1 MAMRYSQW
9 RAFDAVARELSF
21 SRVAARLGITQP
33 AVTLQ
38 VRALESAC
46 AMTLFRRHGAQIA
59 LTDAGRTLLGLTRRM
74 FAVEDEIREFLTASK
89 ALERGSARLVS
100 DGPHPALAFVA
111 AFRRRYPGITLSVAF
126 GNSEVAW
133 AALVADKADAAVIA
147 EPPPDERVRS
157 VLIGQQRLVALLPPT
172 HRLARRRSLRLGDLQ
187 DEQLLLR
194 EEGSTTRRILERA
207 LEAAGTRFRATLELG
222 SREAVREGVAMGLG
236 ISFVFEQEGGGD
248 PRAVTVKLA
257 DVEASNRDMLVF
269 QRSDAERAV
278 VRAMIAVAAEMPKSV
293 QLPGGDKGGRT
304 RSITNG

>member
-1 MAMRYSQW
+1 MRYSQW

-21 SRVAARLGITQP
+21 SRAAERLGITQP

-38 VRALESAC
+38 VRALEAAC
-46 AMTLFRRHGAQIA
+46 AMSLFRRHGSHIA
-59 LTDAGRTLLGLTRRM
+59 LTDSGRSLLALTRRM

-111 AFRRRYPGITLSVAF
+111 AFRLRYPGIALSVAF
-126 GNSEVAW
+126 ANSQAAW
-133 AALVADKADAAVIA
+133 AALLEDKADAAVVA
-147 EPPPDERVRS
+147 EPPPDERLHGV
-157 VLIGQQRLVALLPPT
+157 VLGEQRLVALLPPT
-172 HRLARRRSLRLGDLQ
+172 HRLARRRSLRLAELQ

-207 LEAAGTRFRATLELG
+207 LQAAGVRFRSTLELG

-248 PRAVTVKLA
+248 PRSLTVRLA

-269 QRSDAERAV
+269 QRSDAERAI
-278 VRAMIAVAAEMPKSV
+278 VRAMIGVAGAIA
-293 QLPGGDKGGRT
+293 R
-304 RSITNG
+304 